1 MARSPTSPLSPMS
14 PSQNLAQMLQQALQ
28 CHQTGQ
34 LHAAEALYQQVLKRQ
49 PRNHDALHYLGVLCV
64 QSQRLDEG
72 MGLIAKSL
80 KLLPSQPQAH
90 LHLGNAMSAAGRL
103 KEALAAY
110 DKALAFQSAYP
121 DAHSN
126 RAHVLLLMGQATQAL
141 ASADQALR
149 LNAAMAQTH
158 AIRGDAL
165 RALSRHAEAVAA
177 YDQALLMDGQPADWQ
192 LHRGLALA
200 HLGRLDQAEQAFDMA
215 IVRNPQLADAHSN
228 RGVVLQE
235 QGRLEEAIAAFT
247 QAVRLNPDLAAA
259 HASLGVAW
267 QQQGQASQARE
278 CFAQALRI
286 HPQFLQAQGNL
297 LFTLSHDATCAP
309 SEYLAQAQHYG
320 DMLDRHVQA
329 LGSAFTAW
337 PCTPAI
343 RTDAPIRVG
352 LLSGDLNGHP
362 VGLFL
367 LDVLK
372 QIDPERLHLV
382 AYPTHAQDDEVSAEL
397 RAHAQAW
404 TCLEGLSDVQ
414 AAQRIHADGL
424 HLLLDLSGHTARNR
438 LPVMGFQPAP
448 LQASWLGYLAST
460 GVRQI
465 GHILAD
471 AVSAPMSSQ
480 GYFTER
486 IAHLPETINCFSPPA
501 EDARLALQSTP
512 ALKRGHVTFGCYQN
526 LAKISDDMLAAWSAI
541 LAATPNARL
550 RIQNRQ
556 MTQAASRTLLCER
569 LKARGI
575 DVARVDMAGGVAGRV
590 EHLASHAEVDILLDT
605 FPYPGITTTC
615 EALWMGVPTVT
626 CMGETMLSRQGGS
639 ILHTAGLRSWVAHDT
654 GAYVDLACAHAQ
666 DIPALNDLR
675 LGLREQIRHT
685 ALFNGARF
693 ARQFESCVAQLC
705 ADHLHPDA

>member
-1 MARSPTSPLSPMS
+1 MANS
-14 PSQNLAQMLQQALQ
+14 PSSPSLNLSQMLQQALQ

-64 QSQRLDEG
+64 QAQRLEEG

-80 KLLPSQPQAH
+80 KLVPAQPQAH
-90 LHLGNAMSAAGRL
+90 LHLGNAMSAAGRF

-126 RAHVLLLMGQATQAL
+126 RAQTLLMMGHAEQAL
-141 ASADQALR
+141 ASADKALSLGVAFPQA
-149 LNAAMAQTH
+149 H

-165 RALSRHAEAVAA
+165 RSLSRHADAVLA
-177 YDQALLMDGQPADWQ
+177 YDQALALGGHQADWH

-200 HLGRLDQAEQAFDMA
+200 LLGQLEQAERAFDQAIALG
-215 IVRNPQLADAHSN
+215 PHLADAHSN

-235 QGRLEEAIAAFT
+235 QGRLDEAIEAFAE
-247 QAVRLNPDLAAA
+247 AVRLNPALSAA
-259 HASLGVAW
+259 HNSLGVAL
-267 QQQGQASQARE
+267 QQQGRVAQARE
-278 CFAQALRI
+278 CFEQALRI
-286 HPQFLQAQGNL
+286 QPQFLQAQGNL

-309 SEYLAQAQHYG
+309 DQYLEQAQRYG

-329 LGSAFTAW
+329 LGSAFADW
-337 PCTPAI
+337 PHTPSLNLG
-343 RTDAPIRVG
+343 DPIRVG

-367 LDVLK
+367 LEVLR
-372 QIDPERLHLV
+372 QIDPSRLRVV
-382 AYPTHAQDDEVSAEL
+382 AYATHALADEVSTEL
-397 RAHAQAW
+397 RAHVQDW
-404 TCLEGLSDVQ
+404 VCLEGMSDVQ

-424 HLLLDLSGHTARNR
+424 HLLLDLSGHTARSR

-448 LQASWLGYLAST
+448 IQASWLGYLAST

-465 GHILAD
+465 GHILVD
-471 AVSAPMSSQ
+471 PVSAPMSSQ
-480 GYFTER
+480 AFFTER
-486 IAHLPETINCFSPPA
+486 IAHLPETINCFSAPP
-501 EDARLALQSTP
+501 EDARLALQNTP
-512 ALKRGHVTFGCYQN
+512 ALQRGYVTFGCYQN
-526 LAKISDDMLAAWSAI
+526 LAKITDDMLTAWSSI
-541 LAATPNARL
+541 LASTPNARL

-556 MTQAASRTLLCER
+556 MTQAASRALLSER
-569 LKARGI
+569 LQAHGI

-590 EHLASHAEVDILLDT
+590 EHLASHGEVDILLDT

-639 ILHTAGLRSWVAHDT
+639 ILHTAGLDSWVAQDPS
-654 GAYVDLACAHAQ
+654 AYVELACAHAK
-666 DIPALNDLR
+666 DITALNQLR
-675 LGLREQIRHT
+675 LSLREQVRPT
-685 ALFNGARF
+685 ALFNGTRF
-693 ARQFESCVAQLC
+693 ARQLEACLMQLC
-705 ADHLHPDA
+705 HPHLSPRA